1 MKKSK
6 KIILTLSAVTLTAGV
21 LFTGIG
27 YMNGGRFGFAF
38 SDGKF
43 ISADSMEKEK
53 RPFIMEKK
61 KLDSVKNIDIK
72 ILSYANIQIL
82 PSSDNAFY
90 LEYNLPGEYPKP
102 VFSCTDGTLTL
113 TQEDREPIAIVGF
126 GFHASQ
132 NSECSVTLYVP
143 KKAELNS
150 CSLYSDSG
158 NIQASDLTASDF
170 GLGCDYG
177 DVTLKNIKGKEQL
190 RLNLGSGNLNAD
202 TLSGKTAAVY
212 NDSGNISLKSGTF
225 DDLHLEN
232 DYGDVRLDGTAVKNA
247 SDLTLDSGHITVAD
261 STLGAAR
268 IYNESGNITLNK
280 TNGTSMEVTAEYGD
294 VSFTDTEVSDVGTF
308 TLDSGNFSANTSTVK
323 AITVKNDSGN
333 VLLNQFSSESA
344 VFTLSYGDLD
354 LTATKLGSFDC
365 KSENGNVSIQLPDPF
380 DSYGFNLHTEYGEIA
395 LPSAKETALI
405 SEEEDSSEVSYRT
418 NSEAKHKI
426 QVECENGNIR
436 IG

>member
-1 MKKSK
+1 MAML
-6 KIILTLSAVTLTAGV
+6 KIA
-21 LFTGIG
+21 
-27 YMNGGRFGFAF
+27 
-38 SDGKF
+38 
-43 ISADSMEKEK
+43 
-53 RPFIMEKK
+53 
-61 KLDSVKNIDIK
+61 
-72 ILSYANIQIL
+72 
-82 PSSDNAFY
+82 
-90 LEYNLPGEYPKP
+90 
-102 VFSCTDGTLTL
+102 
-113 TQEDREPIAIVGF
+113 
-126 GFHASQ
+126 
-132 NSECSVTLYVP
+132 
-143 KKAELNS
+143 
-150 CSLYSDSG
+150 
-158 NIQASDLTASDF
+158 
-170 GLGCDYG
+170 
-177 DVTLKNIKGKEQL
+177 
-190 RLNLGSGNLNAD
+190 
-202 TLSGKTAAVY
+202 
-212 NDSGNISLKSGTF
+212 
-225 DDLHLEN
+225 
-232 DYGDVRLDGTAVKNA
+232 
-247 SDLTLDSGHITVAD
+247 LDSGHITVAD

>member
-177 DVTLKNIKGKEQL
+177 DV
-190 RLNLGSGNLNAD
+190 
-202 TLSGKTAAVY
+202 
-212 NDSGNISLKSGTF
+212 
-225 DDLHLEN
+225 
-232 DYGDVRLDGTAVKNA
+232 
-247 SDLTLDSGHITVAD
+247 
-261 STLGAAR
+261 
-268 IYNESGNITLNK
+268 
-280 TNGTSMEVTAEYGD
+280 
-294 VSFTDTEVSDVGTF
+294 SFTDTEVSDVGTF

-405 SEEEDSSEVSYRT
+405 SEEEDSFEVSYRT